1 MNLLEITLAMV
12 LFSTVVVFISS
23 ICTTHARIIGKS
35 RSRMVATFLAEQ
47 LLEDCINR
55 GYFDC
60 ENIETPGRFTMSSWM
75 RGKQIDIDYEYDVS
89 FSKVAGYLDRLKV
102 VKVRVKFPGEDVED
116 SAYREV
122 IYETMLARAQ

>member
-23 ICTTHARIIGKS
+23 IWTTHARIIGKS
-35 RSRMVATFLAEQ
+35 RARMVATFLAEQ

-60 ENIETPGRFTMSSWM
+60 ENIQTPGNFTMSSWM
-75 RGKQIDIDYEYDVS
+75 RGKQIDIDYEYDVTIS
-89 FSKVAGYLDRLKV
+89 EHPAYLNKLKI
-102 VKVRVKFPGEDVED
+102 VKVRVKFPGEDEED
-116 SAYREV
+116 SSYREV
-122 IYETMLARAQ
+122 VYETMVARSQ